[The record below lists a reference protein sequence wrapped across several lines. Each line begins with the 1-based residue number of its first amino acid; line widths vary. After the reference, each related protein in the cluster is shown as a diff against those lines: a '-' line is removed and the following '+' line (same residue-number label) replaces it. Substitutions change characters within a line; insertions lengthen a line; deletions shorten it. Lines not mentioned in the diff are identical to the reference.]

1 MDRMGHKYLPSTW
14 KFVAMAFARWEN
26 FLSHFSGP
34 KLVKIRIVA
43 FLKPIAFSLIKRMN
57 LKMSAN
63 LKKLSYNFLTQL
75 WKDMKVSSL
84 LRLLEARQPSMISRS
99 GERAL
104 RTTTTICAGCWIKL
118 MTSISDPSLWTIWMR
133 AASFLSLM
141 NNIKGFHW
149 KGSYRCEIKLSVD
162 CLRYL
167 SRFLL
172 CTNGIKIKMPWFFPL
187 ISLKPS
193 IIRDRSR
200 IQSWRNKKA
209 NNVKLDMRSFGTPR
223 IGLGRHSRRDTDKRI
238 HVWCAKTG
246 RWTLVVLWSWGWTE
260 LFLARRHWK
269 TGGQILIS
277 SPVGLSCI
285 NYSHGM

>member
-1 MDRMGHKYLPSTW
+1 M
-14 KFVAMAFARWEN
+14 
-26 FLSHFSGP
+26 
-34 KLVKIRIVA
+34 
-43 FLKPIAFSLIKRMN
+43 
-57 LKMSAN
+57 
-63 LKKLSYNFLTQL
+63 
-75 WKDMKVSSL
+75 
-84 LRLLEARQPSMISRS
+84 
-99 GERAL
+99 
-104 RTTTTICAGCWIKL
+104 RT
-118 MTSISDPSLWTIWMR
+118 
-133 AASFLSLM
+133 ASFLSLM
-141 NNIKGFHW
+141 SNFRGFHW
-149 KGSYRCEIKLSVD
+149 KESYRCETKLSAG

-167 SRFLL
+167 SQFLL
-172 CTNGIKIKMPWFFPL
+172 STNGIKIKMPWFFPL